1 MRKTTM
7 VTGIWLLAVGI
18 VLATIGLLTNAPKTV
33 VWNNGL
39 KVSRSVSIDKN
50 LSSFNKIKIS
60 DGDGDVEI
68 KGGSDY
74 SISIEGDEIQAPKY
88 RLKNETLYIDKKQ
101 RSKASFTGNETV
113 VVTVPQDKQLQKI
126 DLEVGRDG
134 VTMSNVDVKKLVANG
149 VMKSEDFSTNK
160 LTLDNVNVADSAQ
173 INLNYSRLNTLNSQ
187 LNNLT
192 LISRGDSTDEY
203 DDEYDDTDED
213 FDDDGNVD
221 VTFSDTS
228 VTKASIQAN
237 ASDVDV
243 RNSVL
248 EEVTTSS
255 NYGRVRVIDTTLK
268 GINEFKIN
276 TGVFSGRSIKTDDVD
291 LSNNKGLIKYMGNST
306 NDHVYQADKDAQNL
320 LRVSGDRLRINVK

>member
-7 VTGIWLLAVGI
+7 ITGIWLLAVGI
-18 VLATIGLLTNAPKTV
+18 VLATIGVLANAPKTV

-50 LSSFNKIKIS
+50 LSSFDKIKIS

-88 RLKNETLYIDKKQ
+88 RLKNNTLFINKKQ
-101 RSKASFTGNETV
+101 RSKASFSGNETV
-113 VVTVPQDKQLQKI
+113 VVTVPQDKPLRKI

-134 VTMSNVDVKKLVANG
+134 VTVSNVDVKDLVANG
-149 VMKSEDFSTNK
+149 VMKSEDFGSNK
-160 LTLDNVNVADSAQ
+160 LTLDNVDVTKSAQ
-173 INLNYSRLNTLNSQ
+173 INLNYSRLSTVNSHFKD
-187 LNNLT
+187 LT
-192 LISRGDSTDEY
+192 LVSRGDSTDDY
-203 DDEYDDTDED
+203 DFDDTEED

-221 VTFSDTS
+221 VTFADTN
-228 VTKASIQAN
+228 VDKASIQAN
-237 ASDVDV
+237 ASDVDI

-248 EEVTTSS
+248 QEVTTSS
-255 NYGRVRVIDTTLK
+255 NYGRVRLVDTTLK

-276 TGVFSGRSIKTDDVD
+276 TGVFSGRAIKTDGVD
-291 LSNNKGLIKYMGNST
+291 LSNNKGLIKYFNEST
-306 NDHVYQADKDAQNL
+306 HDHVYQVNTDAQNL